1 MSGSERQAHWE
12 RVYATRAEDEVS
24 WFQPR
29 PATSIELVR
38 RTGTSTNASIVDA
51 GGGASRLVDALL
63 DTGFRRITVL
73 DVSETALARARQ
85 RLGDRASG
93 VDWVAA
99 DVTSWTPRGAFD
111 VWHDRAL
118 FHFLTDA
125 RDRRAYVRA
134 LGSAVQKSGHA
145 IVGTFAPDGPEM
157 CSGLPVVRY
166 APASLANEM
175 GPGWELAETIFEDH
189 ATPAGK
195 IQRYQFSRF
204 VRVA

>member
-1 MSGSERQAHWE
+1 MSRSERHAHWE

-29 PATSIELVR
+29 PSTSIELMR
-38 RTGTSTNASIVDA
+38 RTGSGTDASIVDV
-51 GGGASRLVDALL
+51 GGGASRLVDTLL
-63 DTGFRRITVL
+63 DGGYKRITVL

-85 RLGDRASG
+85 RLGDRAGG
-93 VDWVAA
+93 VDWVTA

-118 FHFLTDA
+118 FHFLIDA
-125 RDRRAYVRA
+125 RDRRAYQRA
-134 LGSAVQKSGHA
+134 LGSAVPRRGNA

-175 GPGWELAETIFEDH
+175 GPAWELLETIFEDH